1 MAECHPNKYCYDGTC
16 NDVPKPATPCVDSG
30 EVALATNCQ
39 CLPSS
44 TTNEC
49 PVSNFCYG
57 NQCHASPRPTPCT
70 TAGTTAITAAPCQC
84 SNSATNNECAVS
96 KYCYGGACQ
105 DVPQPP
111 PVCATNNAVAI
122 LQECTCGAALC
133 AANSYC
139 WVGNACETTAKPLPP
154 VSPSPQNDPTGVPS
168 VPSPSSRDQTDNNGP
183 NDSGMGPGNGINQG
197 SPVPSTSFNGDEE
210 ESSNSMNNKGSG
222 GDNVF
227 GVSGLNLNIVLS
239 AAAGVVV
246 LCCCCVVVL
255 LFMRR
260 NNQQKRSS
268 PSSQPPALAF
278 EQVPPSSALP
288 MNYLHNPMQPQHQ
301 PQPAFAPVAIE
312 MTPQKPTPLQHGRT
326 KTKLPDQWAKDKD
339 AEGNAYYYH
348 EQNGQTLWEA
358 PPGSVQVPVEVVQQ
372 HIRTRTKLPDDWL
385 KDTDAN
391 GQSYYYHATS
401 GATAWE
407 APPGSV
413 QVPVEVVQQHIRTKT
428 KLPENWMKD
437 TDANGQSYYYHATS
451 GATAWDAPP
460 GSVGGSAGGGEEDG
474 GSLLPSASHG
484 RSETI
489 MPLGWAKDVDA
500 NLDKFYVAPSGAVQW
515 EKPPGN

>member
-1 MAECHPNKYCYDGTC
+1 
-16 NDVPKPATPCVDSG
+16 
-30 EVALATNCQ
+30 
-39 CLPSS
+39 
-44 TTNEC
+44 
-49 PVSNFCYG
+49 
-57 NQCHASPRPTPCT
+57 
-70 TAGTTAITAAPCQC
+70 
-84 SNSATNNECAVS
+84 
-96 KYCYGGACQ
+96 
-105 DVPQPP
+105 
-111 PVCATNNAVAI
+111 
-122 LQECTCGAALC
+122 
-133 AANSYC
+133 
-139 WVGNACETTAKPLPP
+139 
-154 VSPSPQNDPTGVPS
+154 
-168 VPSPSSRDQTDNNGP
+168 
-183 NDSGMGPGNGINQG
+183 MGPGNGINQG
-197 SPVPSTSFNGDEE
+197 SQVPSTSFNGDEE

-260 NNQQKRSS
+260 NNQQKRSP

-312 MTPQKPTPLQHGRT
+312 MTPQKTKPQQHGRT
-326 KTKLPDQWAKDKD
+326 TTKLPDQWAKDKD
-339 AEGNAYYYH
+339 ADGNAYYYH

-372 HIRTRTKLPDDWL
+372 HIRT
-385 KDTDAN
+385 
-391 GQSYYYHATS
+391 Q
-401 GATAWE
+401 
-407 APPGSV
+407 
-413 QVPVEVVQQHIRTKT
+413 T

-500 NLDKFYVAPSGAVQW
+500 NLDKFYVAPSGSVQW